1 MKSSASDSVRK
12 NVAYLFGGE
21 LSAKLLNLCSF
32 SLMARGF
39 SVEDY
44 GVLALAFSIGSM
56 FYIFFNF
63 GLDYHLIRDIKEAR
77 FEPKDIFS
85 RVANIKIWSLPLF
98 LAIFLI
104 AYFLM
109 GWELSHLVVTL
120 FVFLYFYLASTLS
133 ILFFFFR
140 AYENMKYECV
150 TKLIHG
156 LILLACASLFGYM
169 QKNLFLLGLSYLS
182 LTLVVLLLFLLFF
195 VKKFGFSFRFRPFVL
210 RGELA
215 MVGESKYL
223 FFTGICTS
231 IFSCADVW
239 IISFFLGLGAVAVYK
254 NAVLIT
260 FASFMLP
267 AVVMQALFPRL
278 VKHRFES
285 ASFWNEMR
293 NILKKTVPTAVFIG
307 AILFLLAP
315 FIITFLFGAKYDAS
329 IPLFR
334 ISLLAFLFSCVNHV
348 FGYGITAAGEY
359 RLAFIIAFILA
370 GFSAVLNL
378 ILIPRVGLIGA
389 TIALNATQF
398 LAIILPL
405 LALTFKRNR
414 MCCIGDSTLPS
425 DSF

>member
-1 MKSSASDSVRK
+1 MKSSASDSVRN

-120 FVFLYFYLASTLS
+120 FVFLYFYLASILS

-150 TKLIHG
+150 TRLIHG

-169 QKNLFLLGLSYLS
+169 QKNLFLLGLSYLG

-210 RGELA
+210 KGELA

-223 FFTGICTS
+223 FFTGVCTS

-254 NAVLIT
+254 NALIIT
-260 FASFMLP
+260 LSLFMFP
-267 AVVMQALFPRL
+267 TVIMQGHYPQFVRHRL
-278 VKHRFES
+278 GSSQWWKQIR
-285 ASFWNEMR
+285 A
-293 NILKKTVPTAVFIG
+293 IQKKTIVFSLILG
-307 AILFLLAP
+307 TLLFFPAKALIITLFGQNYAESVILF
-315 FIITFLFGAKYDAS
+315 
-329 IPLFR
+329 R
-334 ISLLAFLFSCVNHV
+334 VSLLAFVFACINQV
-348 FGYGITAAGEY
+348 FGYGIMATGEY
-359 RLAFIIAFILA
+359 RLYFLMTL
-370 GFSAVLNL
+370 SVCVLSVLLNL
-378 ILIPRVGLIGA
+378 ILIPAIGLIGGVI
-389 TIALNATQF
+389 TVNMTHFML
-398 LAIILPL
+398 IIIPL
-405 LALTFKRNR
+405 LALEYKRRFFGVVVNVE
-414 MCCIGDSTLPS
+414 
-425 DSF
+425 